1 MSQTFIVTAESPMQ
15 QKALKAIFKALGL
28 PFKTQ
33 KEEKPYD
40 PEFVAKIKRAEKQI
54 AEGDYKIIETEDL
67 WK

>member
-1 MSQTFIVTAESPMQ
+1 MQ